1 MPMEKQQIITRL
13 KRQKNIS
20 LRLAQ
25 TLNGVYDVARKRS
38 LPAGEKIEQI
48 LEMLEGV
55 VEKR

>member
-13 KRQKNIS
+13 KKQKNIS